1 MTEPVYAQRYRLVEA
16 LPPGRAIAVHRALDA
31 SGRSVIITVVRP
43 SDPEAF
49 ERHMG
54 VVSTARH
61 LNLPGLLDA
70 GRDGPDRFVVSED
83 VRGEDASTLADGG
96 PLPVAEAALI
106 GAQAAGGLAAL
117 HAQRGRAR
125 RHRAGNGPADRRRPR
140 SS

>member
-31 SGRSVIITVVRP
+31 SGRPVIITVVRP
-43 SDPEAF
+43 ADPEAF

-83 VRGEDASTLADGG
+83 VRGEDAS
-96 PLPVAEAALI
+96 ALVE
-106 GAQAAGGLAAL
+106 L
-117 HAQRGRAR
+117 GRCR
-125 RHRAGNGPADRRRPR
+125 WRRRR
-140 SS
+140 